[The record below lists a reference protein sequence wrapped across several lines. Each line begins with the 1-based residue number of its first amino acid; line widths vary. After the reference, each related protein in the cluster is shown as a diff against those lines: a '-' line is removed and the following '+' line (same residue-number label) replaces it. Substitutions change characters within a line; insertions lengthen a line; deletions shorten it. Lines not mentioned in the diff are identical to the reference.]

1 MGTLLGAVFGYV
13 FRGMSGSE
21 GFHEMVESARAVK
34 NSREFESLVQ
44 SAKLHASHMVKDV
57 SARLSEHGGQIAEA
71 LSQGVTPGV
80 RAEAADWEAWPPKLR
95 PTRPFSD
102 DANWPRS

>member
-21 GFHEMVESARAVK
+21 GFREVVESARAVK
-34 NSREFESLVQ
+34 NSREFDSLVQ

-57 SARLSEHGGQIAEA
+57 SARLSEHGDQIAEV
-71 LSQGVTPGV
+71 LSQGATPGG
-80 RAEAADWEAWPPKLR
+80 RGEAADWEAWPPQPR

-102 DANWPRS
+102 DVTWPRG